1 MPVFLVT
8 INGNT
13 LNIDA
18 SSREAL
24 QRRYPGAYVNPTP
37 RSKGAGTQYA
47 RLDASGTLR
56 SSKTNERGHFPNVTL
71 DQAYQE
77 QSRGAPQGLDPNVP
91 AFAGGSPDY
100 QPDGSRFTEERLFSR
115 PYDQPGLPQQPVQGL
130 SARPS
135 GVGTTQARTLE
146 LAARAGGSP
155 PTRTNTV
162 VNEEEARDVAQGQ
175 QLLAGLQ
182 PSATPAADS
191 FRRFSRGMIGDEI
204 DPATGL
210 PFTTV
215 PRPPTVDRTSPVVPS
230 AAPRVSGLGGR
241 GVIAG
246 EIDPTTGLPFTT
258 VPRQR
263 APDDRY
269 ISPYNMPFDTSAAA
283 AAARS
288 REAQPVAPPVPAL
301 PSAAAGGGGEV
312 DPNTGLTYEQQRQQ
326 HGRDTRAAIG
336 IINGEIDPNTGVQF
350 VTPTAPATGTGTGQF
365 GLGTGIT
372 VRAPLGQPGQSEL
385 IGMGLPSLEEQS
397 LGGVFAQYL
406 QDQGAGRGVNP
417 LVSNYARGQGQT
429 AQQLFGAAQ
438 RIGGGNPDI
447 DEASQFRDFLS
458 RTPNY
463 GTQSLLGTAMGDI
476 SRTVGQGLLPG
487 SEQFSRFNPQ
497 NISEGSDLA
506 NLARAAS
513 QRNVSPFIRR
523 DFYQRPGLTNDQLF
537 DTFAANRDRG
547 NAQGFA
553 DYLGQSFGLRDF
565 RSQLGLV

>member
-1 MPVFLVT
+1 MPIFQITVD
-8 INGNT
+8 GKT
-13 LNIDA
+13 LNINA
-18 SSREAL
+18 VSREAL
-24 QRRYPGAYVNPTP
+24 QNKYPGAYVNPIP
-37 RSKGAGTQYA
+37 RP
-47 RLDASGTLR
+47 ASRIDSNQLADLR
-56 SSKTNERGHFPNVTL
+56 GDSLFFPRATGRRDEITL
-71 DQAYQE
+71 DQAYQ
-77 QSRGAPQGLDPNVP
+77 QQAS
-91 AFAGGSPDY
+91 
-100 QPDGSRFTEERLFSR
+100 
-115 PYDQPGLPQQPVQGL
+115 GLPVSPTPSESIGGRWGGIARGIGGLGADAYNAVQMGGVFGED
-130 SARPS
+130 RP
-135 GVGTTQARTLE
+135 GVPPTPQDRTLE

-162 VNEEEARDVAQGQ
+162 FNEEEARDVAQGQ
-175 QLLAGLQ
+175 QLLANL
-182 PSATPAADS
+182 P
-191 FRRFSRGMIGDEI
+191 RRPSRGTIGDEI

-241 GVIAG
+241 GVITD

-258 VPRQR
+258 VPRMA

-283 AAARS
+283 AAARF
-288 REAQPVAPPVPAL
+288 REAQPVAPPVAAL

-312 DPNTGLTYEQQRQQ
+312 
-326 HGRDTRAAIG
+326 
-336 IINGEIDPNTGVQF
+336 DPNTGVQF

-429 AQQLFGAAQ
+429 AQQLFNTANLISGGDPNISAA
-438 RIGGGNPDI
+438 G
-447 DEASQFRDFLS
+447 QFRDFLS

-463 GTQSLLGTAMGDI
+463 DTQSFVRTAMGDI

-553 DYLGQSFGLRDF
+553 DYLGQSFGLRNF
-565 RSQLGLV
+565 GSQLGLV

>member
-1 MPVFLVT
+1 MPIFQITVD
-8 INGNT
+8 GKT
-13 LNIDA
+13 LNINA
-18 SSREAL
+18 VSREAL
-24 QRRYPGAYVNPTP
+24 QNKYPGAYVNPIP
-37 RSKGAGTQYA
+37 RP
-47 RLDASGTLR
+47 ASRIDPNQLADLR
-56 SSKTNERGHFPNVTL
+56 GDSLFFPRPTGRRDEITL
-71 DQAYQE
+71 DQAYQ
-77 QSRGAPQGLDPNVP
+77 QQAS
-91 AFAGGSPDY
+91 
-100 QPDGSRFTEERLFSR
+100 
-115 PYDQPGLPQQPVQGL
+115 GLPVSPTPSESIGGLWGGIGRGIGGGIADAYNAVQMGGVFGEGQ
-130 SARPS
+130 RP
-135 GVGTTQARTLE
+135 GVPPTPQDRTLE

-162 VNEEEARDVAQGQ
+162 FNEEEARDVAQGQ
-175 QLLAGLQ
+175 QLLANL
-182 PSATPAADS
+182 P
-191 FRRFSRGMIGDEI
+191 RRPSRGTIGDEI

-215 PRPPTVDRTSPVVPS
+215 PRPPTVDRTIPVVPS
-230 AAPRVSGLGGR
+230 APSAALAGR
-241 GVIAG
+241 GAITD

-258 VPRQR
+258 VPRMA

-283 AAARS
+283 AAARF
-288 REAQPVAPPVPAL
+288 REAQPVAPPVAAL

-350 VTPTAPATGTGTGQF
+350 VTPTAPATGTGTGPF
-365 GLGTGIT
+365 GVGTGIT

-385 IGMGLPSLEEQS
+385 FGMGLPSLEEQS

-429 AQQLFGAAQ
+429 AQQLFNTANLISGGDPNISAA
-438 RIGGGNPDI
+438 G
-447 DEASQFRDFLS
+447 QFRDFLS

-463 GTQSLLGTAMGDI
+463 DTQSFVRTAMGDI
-476 SRTVGQGLLPG
+476 NRAMGQGMLPG
-487 SEQFSRFNPQ
+487 SEEFSRFNPQ
-497 NISEGSDLA
+497 NISEGSALA

-547 NAQGFA
+547 NTQGFA

-565 RSQLGLV
+565 GSQLGLV

>member
-1 MPVFLVT
+1 MPIFQITVD
-8 INGNT
+8 GKT
-13 LNIDA
+13 LNINA
-18 SSREAL
+18 VSREAL
-24 QRRYPGAYVNPTP
+24 QNKYPGAYVNPIP
-37 RSKGAGTQYA
+37 RP
-47 RLDASGTLR
+47 ASRIDPNQLADLR
-56 SSKTNERGHFPNVTL
+56 GDSLFFPRPTGRRDEITL
-71 DQAYQE
+71 DQAYQ
-77 QSRGAPQGLDPNVP
+77 QQAS
-91 AFAGGSPDY
+91 
-100 QPDGSRFTEERLFSR
+100 
-115 PYDQPGLPQQPVQGL
+115 GLPVSPTPSESIGGRWGGIARGIGGLGADAYRAVQMGGVFGEGQP
-130 SARPS
+130 P
-135 GVGTTQARTLE
+135 GVPPTPQDRTLE

-162 VNEEEARDVAQGQ
+162 FNEEEARDVAQGQ
-175 QLLAGLQ
+175 QLLANLPRR
-182 PSATPAADS
+182 PS
-191 FRRFSRGMIGDEI
+191 
-204 DPATGL
+204 
-210 PFTTV
+210 
-215 PRPPTVDRTSPVVPS
+215 PTVDRTIPVVPS
-230 AAPRVSGLGGR
+230 APSAALAGR
-241 GVIAG
+241 GAITD

-258 VPRQR
+258 VPRMA

-283 AAARS
+283 AAARF
-288 REAQPVAPPVPAL
+288 REAQPVAPPVAAL

-463 GTQSLLGTAMGDI
+463 GTQSLLGTAMGAI

-565 RSQLGLV
+565 GSQLGLV

>member
-1 MPVFLVT
+1 MPIFQITVD
-8 INGNT
+8 GKT
-13 LNIDA
+13 LNINA
-18 SSREAL
+18 VSREAL
-24 QRRYPGAYVNPTP
+24 QNKYPGAYVNPIP
-37 RSKGAGTQYA
+37 RP
-47 RLDASGTLR
+47 ASRIDSNQLADLR
-56 SSKTNERGHFPNVTL
+56 GDSLFFPRATGRRDEITL
-71 DQAYQE
+71 DQAYQ
-77 QSRGAPQGLDPNVP
+77 QQAS
-91 AFAGGSPDY
+91 
-100 QPDGSRFTEERLFSR
+100 
-115 PYDQPGLPQQPVQGL
+115 GLPVSPTPSESIGGLWGGIGRGIGGGIADAYNAVQMGGVFGEGQP
-130 SARPS
+130 P
-135 GVGTTQARTLE
+135 GVPPTPQDRTLE

-162 VNEEEARDVAQGQ
+162 FNEEEARDVAQGQ
-175 QLLAGLQ
+175 QLLANL
-182 PSATPAADS
+182 P
-191 FRRFSRGMIGDEI
+191 RRPSRGTIGDEI

-215 PRPPTVDRTSPVVPS
+215 PRPPTVDRTIPVVPS
-230 AAPRVSGLGGR
+230 APSAALAGR
-241 GVIAG
+241 GAITD

-258 VPRQR
+258 VPRMA

-269 ISPYNMPFDTSAAA
+269 ISPYNMPFDTSSAA
-283 AAARS
+283 AAARF
-288 REAQPVAPPVPAL
+288 REQFPATPPPATPPPVAAL
-301 PSAAAGGGGEV
+301 PSAAAGGGGE
-312 DPNTGLTYEQQRQQ
+312 
-326 HGRDTRAAIG
+326 
-336 IINGEIDPNTGVQF
+336 IDPNTGVPF
-350 VTPTAPATGTGTGQF
+350 VTPTAPATGTGTGPF
-365 GLGTGIT
+365 GVGTGIT

-385 IGMGLPSLEEQS
+385 FGMGLPSLEEQS
-397 LGGVFAQYL
+397 LGAVFAQYL

-476 SRTVGQGLLPG
+476 SRSVGQGMLPG

-553 DYLGQSFGLRDF
+553 DYLGQTFGLRDF
-565 RSQLGLV
+565 GSQLGLA

>member
-1 MPVFLVT
+1 MPIFQITVD
-8 INGNT
+8 GKT
-13 LNIDA
+13 LNINA
-18 SSREAL
+18 VSREAL
-24 QRRYPGAYVNPTP
+24 QNKYPGAYVNPIP
-37 RSKGAGTQYA
+37 RP
-47 RLDASGTLR
+47 ASRIDSNQLADLR
-56 SSKTNERGHFPNVTL
+56 GDSLFFPRATGRRDEITL
-71 DQAYQE
+71 DQAYQ
-77 QSRGAPQGLDPNVP
+77 QQAS
-91 AFAGGSPDY
+91 
-100 QPDGSRFTEERLFSR
+100 
-115 PYDQPGLPQQPVQGL
+115 GLPVSPTPSESIGGLWGGIGRGIGGGIADAYNAVQMGGVFGEGQ
-130 SARPS
+130 RP
-135 GVGTTQARTLE
+135 GVPPTPQDRTLE

-162 VNEEEARDVAQGQ
+162 FNEEEARDVAQGQ
-175 QLLAGLQ
+175 QLLANLPRR
-182 PSATPAADS
+182 PS
-191 FRRFSRGMIGDEI
+191 
-204 DPATGL
+204 
-210 PFTTV
+210 
-215 PRPPTVDRTSPVVPS
+215 PTVDRTIPVVPS
-230 AAPRVSGLGGR
+230 APSAALAGR
-241 GVIAG
+241 GAITD

-258 VPRQR
+258 VPRMA

-283 AAARS
+283 AAARF
-288 REAQPVAPPVPAL
+288 REAQPVAPPVAAL
-301 PSAAAGGGGEV
+301 PSAAAGGG
-312 DPNTGLTYEQQRQQ
+312 
-326 HGRDTRAAIG
+326 
-336 IINGEIDPNTGVQF
+336 GEIDPNTGVQF
-350 VTPTAPATGTGTGQF
+350 VTPTAPATGTGTGPF
-365 GLGTGIT
+365 GVGTGIT

-385 IGMGLPSLEEQS
+385 FGMGLPSLEEQS
-397 LGGVFAQYL
+397 LGAVFAQYL

-476 SRTVGQGLLPG
+476 SRSVGQGMLPG

-553 DYLGQSFGLRDF
+553 DYLGQTFGLRNF
-565 RSQLGLV
+565 GSQLGLG